1 MRLLKKLTGCA
12 SMELKEAKSACEKIV
27 VQICGTYVGDELL
40 VQKMLAA
47 ALANAHVLFE
57 DNPGLGKTLLAK
69 TLAFSLDC
77 SFSRV
82 QCTPDLLP
90 ADILGTKIWRPKNGS
105 FELLKGPVFTNVLLI
120 DEINRSPPKT
130 QSAVLE
136 VMEER
141 QVTIE
146 GETYRC
152 EEPFFLLA
160 TQNPIEYEG
169 TYPLPEAQIDRF
181 MFKLSTGYPRNLDEE
196 KLIVKRRITWKKDD
210 PTKDLKPVISAEE
223 FRDVQKVVEN
233 GIYID
238 EVVINYIAEIVRKT
252 REHPQVDVGSSPRGS
267 LALLK
272 SSRAMALLQGRDFV
286 TPDDVKA
293 LAVDALAHRLILN
306 VEDVMRRVEERKI
319 IRDIIDAVSVPKD
332 YRPR

>member
-1 MRLLKKLTGCA
+1 MNLEKVSA
-12 SMELKEAKSACEKIV
+12 SCDTVME
-27 VQICGTYVGDELL
+27 QIRNLYVGDELL
-40 VQKMLAA
+40 ISKILAA
-47 ALANAHVLFE
+47 ALANGHVLFE

-69 TLAFSLDC
+69 TLAFSIDC

-90 ADILGTKIWRPKNGS
+90 ADILGTRIWRPKNGS
-105 FELLKGPVFTNVLLI
+105 FELLKGPVFTNILLV

-146 GETYRC
+146 GQTYRC
-152 EEPFFLLA
+152 EAPFFVLA

-181 MFKLSTGYPRNLDEE
+181 MMKLSTGYPRTLDSE
-196 KLIVKRRITWKKDD
+196 KLIVTRRIEWKKDD
-210 PTKDLKPVISAEE
+210 PTRDLKPVISAED
-223 FRDVQKVVEN
+223 FNALQKTVEDD
-233 GIYID
+233 IYID
-238 EVVINYIAEIVRKT
+238 DVILEYIAEIVRAT
-252 REHPQVDVGSSPRGS
+252 REHPQVEVGSSPRGS

-272 SSRAMALLQGRDFV
+272 ASRAMALLRQRDFV
-286 TPDDVKA
+286 TPDDIKTI
-293 LAVDALAHRLILN
+293 AVDALAHRLILK
-306 VEDVMRRVEERKI
+306 VEDVMRQADERKI
-319 IRDIIDAVSVPKD
+319 VKKILDSVNVPKD
-332 YRPR
+332 YRAR

>member
-1 MRLLKKLTGCA
+1 MIRMNLEKA
-12 SMELKEAKSACEKIV
+12 SVSCNTIMG
-27 VQICGTYVGDELL
+27 QIRSLYVGDELL
-40 VQKMLAA
+40 INKILAA
-47 ALANAHVLFE
+47 ALANGHVLFE

-69 TLAFSLDC
+69 TLAFSIDC
-77 SFSRV
+77 NFSRV

-90 ADILGTKIWRPKNGS
+90 ADILGTKVWRPRNGS
-105 FELLKGPVFTNVLLI
+105 FELLKGPVFTNILLV

-152 EEPFFLLA
+152 ETPFFVLA

-181 MFKLSTGYPRNLDEE
+181 MMKLSTGYPRTLGRE
-196 KLIVKRRITWKKDD
+196 KLIITRRIEWRKDD
-210 PTKDLKPVISAEE
+210 PTRDLKPVISAED
-223 FRDVQKVVEN
+223 FSTLQRTVEN
-233 GIYID
+233 DIYID
-238 EVVINYIAEIVRKT
+238 DVILEYIAEIVRKT
-252 REHPQVDVGSSPRGS
+252 REDPQVEVGASPRGS

-272 SSRAMALLQGRDFV
+272 ASRAMALLRKRDFV
-286 TPDDVKA
+286 TPDDIKTI
-293 LAVDALAHRLILN
+293 AVDALAHRLILK
-306 VEDVMRRVEERKI
+306 VEDVMRQADERKI
-319 IRDIIDAVSVPKD
+319 VKKILDSVSVPKD
-332 YRPR
+332 YRAR

>member
-1 MRLLKKLTGCA
+1 MLR
-12 SMELKEAKSACEKIV
+12 
-27 VQICGTYVGDELL
+27 QIRSLYVGDELL
-40 VQKMLAA
+40 IRKILAA
-47 ALANAHVLFE
+47 TLANGHVLFE

-69 TLAFSLDC
+69 TLAFSIDC
-77 SFSRV
+77 KFSRV

-90 ADILGTKIWRPKNGS
+90 ADILGTKVWRPKDRS
-105 FELLKGPVFTNVLLI
+105 FELFKGPVFTNILLV

-152 EEPFFLLA
+152 EEPFFVLA

-181 MFKLSTGYPRNLDEE
+181 MMKLSTGYPRNLDEE
-196 KLIVKRRITWKKDD
+196 KLIVKRRIEWKKDD
-210 PTKDLKPVISAEE
+210 PTRDLKPIISAEE
-223 FRDVQKVVEN
+223 FCALQKVVEN
-233 GIYID
+233 DIYID
-238 EVVINYIAEIVRKT
+238 EVVIKYIVEIVRRT
-252 REHPQVDVGSSPRGS
+252 RENPQVEVGSSPRGS

-272 SSRAMALLQGRDFV
+272 ASRAMALMRGRDFV
-286 TPDDVKA
+286 TPDDIKA
-293 LAVDALAHRLILN
+293 LAVDALAHRLILR
-306 VEDVMRRVEERKI
+306 VEDVMKQVDERKI
-319 IRDIIDAVSVPKD
+319 VKKILDTVSVPKD
-332 YRPR
+332 YHPR

>member
-1 MRLLKKLTGCA
+1 MNLEKVSA
-12 SMELKEAKSACEKIV
+12 SCDTIIE
-27 VQICGTYVGDELL
+27 QIRNLYVGDELL
-40 VQKMLAA
+40 ISKILAA
-47 ALANAHVLFE
+47 ALANGHVLFE

-69 TLAFSLDC
+69 TLAFSIDC

-90 ADILGTKIWRPKNGS
+90 ADILGTRIWRPKNGS
-105 FELLKGPVFTNVLLI
+105 FELLKGPVFTNILLV

-146 GETYRC
+146 GQTYRC
-152 EEPFFLLA
+152 EAPFFVLA

-181 MFKLSTGYPRNLDEE
+181 MMKLSTGYPRTLDSE
-196 KLIVKRRITWKKDD
+196 KLIVTRRIEWKKDD
-210 PTKDLKPVISAEE
+210 PTRDLKPVISAED
-223 FRDVQKVVEN
+223 FNALQKTVEDD
-233 GIYID
+233 IYID
-238 EVVINYIAEIVRKT
+238 DVILEYIAEIVRAT
-252 REHPQVDVGSSPRGS
+252 REHPQVEVGSSPRGS

-272 SSRAMALLQGRDFV
+272 ASRAMALLRQRDFV
-286 TPDDVKA
+286 TPDDIKTI
-293 LAVDALAHRLILN
+293 AVDALAHRLILK
-306 VEDVMRRVEERKI
+306 VEDVMRQADERKI
-319 IRDIIDAVSVPKD
+319 VKKILDSVNVPKD
-332 YRPR
+332 YRAR

>member
-1 MRLLKKLTGCA
+1 MNLEKVSA
-12 SMELKEAKSACEKIV
+12 SCDTIME
-27 VQICGTYVGDELL
+27 QIRNLYVGDELL
-40 VQKMLAA
+40 ISKILAA
-47 ALANAHVLFE
+47 ALANGHVLFE

-69 TLAFSLDC
+69 TLAFSIDC

-90 ADILGTKIWRPKNGS
+90 ADILGTRIWRPKNGS
-105 FELLKGPVFTNVLLI
+105 FELLKGPVFTNILLV

-146 GETYRC
+146 GQTYRC
-152 EEPFFLLA
+152 EAPFFVLA

-181 MFKLSTGYPRNLDEE
+181 MMKLSTGYPRTLDSE
-196 KLIVKRRITWKKDD
+196 KLIVTRRIEWKKDD
-210 PTKDLKPVISAEE
+210 PTRDLKPVISAED
-223 FRDVQKVVEN
+223 FNALQKTVEDD
-233 GIYID
+233 IYID
-238 EVVINYIAEIVRKT
+238 DVILEYIAEIVRAT
-252 REHPQVDVGSSPRGS
+252 REHPQVEVGSSPRGS

-272 SSRAMALLQGRDFV
+272 ASRAMALLRQRDFV
-286 TPDDVKA
+286 TPDDIKTI
-293 LAVDALAHRLILN
+293 AVDALAHRLILK
-306 VEDVMRRVEERKI
+306 VEDVMRQADERKI
-319 IRDIIDAVSVPKD
+319 VKKILDSVNVPKD
-332 YRPR
+332 YRAR

>member
-1 MRLLKKLTGCA
+1 MNLEKARA
-12 SMELKEAKSACEKIV
+12 ACDTIEG
-27 VQICGTYVGDELL
+27 QIRSLYVGDELL
-40 VQKMLAA
+40 IKKILAA
-47 ALANAHVLFE
+47 ALSNGHVLFE

-69 TLAFSLDC
+69 TLAFSIDC
-77 SFSRV
+77 NFSRV

-105 FELLKGPVFTNVLLI
+105 FELFRGPVFTNILLV

-152 EEPFFLLA
+152 EEPFFVLA

-181 MFKLSTGYPRNLDEE
+181 MMKLSTGYPKTLDEE
-196 KLIVKRRITWKKDD
+196 KLIVKRRIKWKKDD
-210 PTKDLKPVISAEE
+210 PTRDLKPVISAED
-223 FRDVQKVVEN
+223 FSSLQRAVEN
-233 GIYID
+233 DVYID
-238 EVVINYIAEIVRKT
+238 EVVIKYIAEIVRKT
-252 REHPQVDVGSSPRGS
+252 REHPQVEVGSSPRGS

-272 SSRAMALLQGRDFV
+272 ASRAMALVGGRDFV
-286 TPDDVKA
+286 TPDDIKI
-293 LAVDALAHRLILN
+293 LAVDALAHRLILK
-306 VEDVMRRVEERKI
+306 VEDVMKRVDERKI
-319 IRDIIDAVSVPKD
+319 VKEALDTVSVPKD
-332 YRPR
+332 YHPR

>member
-1 MRLLKKLTGCA
+1 MSLEKARDA
-12 SMELKEAKSACEKIV
+12 SDTILR
-27 VQICGTYVGDELL
+27 QIRSLYVGDELL
-40 VQKMLAA
+40 IRKILSAI
-47 ALANAHVLFE
+47 LANGHVLFE

-69 TLAFSLDC
+69 TLAFSIDC
-77 SFSRV
+77 KFSRV

-90 ADILGTKIWRPKNGS
+90 ADILGTKVWRPKNGS
-105 FELLKGPVFTNVLLI
+105 FELFKGPVFTNILLV

-152 EEPFFLLA
+152 EEPFFVLA

-181 MFKLSTGYPRNLDEE
+181 MMKLSTGYPRNLDEE
-196 KLIVKRRITWKKDD
+196 GLIVKRRIEWKKDD
-210 PTKDLKPVISAEE
+210 PTRDLKPIVSAEE
-223 FRDVQKVVEN
+223 FSALQRAVEN
-233 GIYID
+233 DIYID
-238 EVVINYIAEIVRKT
+238 EVVIKYIAEIVRKT
-252 REHPQVDVGSSPRGS
+252 REHPQVEVGSSPRGS

-272 SSRAMALLQGRDFV
+272 TCRAMALMRGRDFV
-286 TPDDVKA
+286 TPDDIKT

-306 VEDVMRRVEERKI
+306 VENVMKRVDERKI
-319 IRDIIDAVSVPKD
+319 VKEVLDTVSVPKD

>member
-1 MRLLKKLTGCA
+1 MNVDRA
-12 SMELKEAKSACEKIV
+12 RAACDTIAG
-27 VQICGTYVGDELL
+27 QIRSLYVGDEMLI
-40 VQKMLAA
+40 KKILAA
-47 ALANAHVLFE
+47 ALANGHILFE
-57 DNPGLGKTLLAK
+57 DNPGLGKTLLSK
-69 TLAFSLDC
+69 TLAFSIDC
-77 SFSRV
+77 NFSRV

-90 ADILGTKIWRPKNGS
+90 ADIIGTKVWRPKNGS
-105 FELLKGPVFTNVLLI
+105 FELFKGPVFTNILLV

-152 EEPFFLLA
+152 EEPFFVLA

-181 MFKLSTGYPRNLDEE
+181 MMKLSTGYPRTLDEE
-196 KLIVKRRITWKKDD
+196 ELIVKRRIEWKKDD
-210 PTKDLKPVISAEE
+210 PTRDLKPVISAEE
-223 FRDVQKVVEN
+223 FSALQGVVEN

-238 EVVINYIAEIVRKT
+238 DVVIKYIAEIVRKT
-252 REHPQVDVGSSPRGS
+252 REHPHVEVGSSPRGS

-272 SSRAMALLQGRDFV
+272 TSRAMALMRGRDFV
-286 TPDDVKA
+286 TPDDIKT
-293 LAVDALAHRLILN
+293 LAVDALAHRLILK
-306 VEDVMRRVEERKI
+306 VEDVMRRVDERKI
-319 IRDIIDAVSVPKD
+319 VKEILDTVSVPKD
-332 YRPR
+332 YHPR

>member
-1 MRLLKKLTGCA
+1 MNPEKARA
-12 SMELKEAKSACEKIV
+12 ACDTIED
-27 VQICGTYVGDELL
+27 QICSLYVGDELL
-40 VQKMLAA
+40 IKKILAA
-47 ALANAHVLFE
+47 ALSNGHVLFE

-69 TLAFSLDC
+69 TLAFSIDC
-77 SFSRV
+77 NFSRV

-90 ADILGTKIWRPKNGS
+90 ADILGTKVWRPKNGS
-105 FELLKGPVFTNVLLI
+105 FELFRGPVFTNILLV

-152 EEPFFLLA
+152 EEPFFVLA

-181 MFKLSTGYPRNLDEE
+181 MMKLSTGYPRTSDEE
-196 KLIVKRRITWKKDD
+196 ELIVKRRIEWKKDD
-210 PTKDLKPVISAEE
+210 PTRDLKPVISAEE
-223 FRDVQKVVEN
+223 FSSLQGAVEN
-233 GIYID
+233 DIYID
-238 EVVINYIAEIVRKT
+238 EVVIKYIAEIVRRT
-252 REHPQVDVGSSPRGS
+252 REHPQVEVGSSPRGS

-272 SSRAMALLQGRDFV
+272 ASRAMALIGGRDFV
-286 TPDDVKA
+286 TPDDIKT

-306 VEDVMRRVEERKI
+306 VEDVMKRVDERKI
-319 IRDIIDAVSVPKD
+319 VKEVLDTVSVPKD
-332 YRPR
+332 YYPR

>member
-1 MRLLKKLTGCA
+1 MNPEKARATGNT
-12 SMELKEAKSACEKIV
+12 IV
-27 VQICGTYVGDELL
+27 RQILSLYVGDEMLIE
-40 VQKMLAA
+40 KMLAA
-47 ALANAHVLFE
+47 AMSNGHVLFE

-69 TLAFSLDC
+69 TLAFSIDC
-77 SFSRV
+77 DFSRV

-90 ADILGTKIWRPKNGS
+90 ADILGTKVWRSKNAS
-105 FELLKGPVFTNVLLI
+105 FELFKGPVFTNILLV

-152 EEPFFLLA
+152 EEPFFVLA

-181 MFKLSTGYPRNLDEE
+181 MMKLSTGYPRTLGEE
-196 KLIVKRRITWKKDD
+196 KLIARRRIEWRKDD
-210 PTKDLKPVISAEE
+210 PTRDLKPVVSAED
-223 FRDVQKVVEN
+223 FSALQRVVEN
-233 GIYID
+233 DIYID
-238 EVVINYIAEIVRKT
+238 DVVIKYIAEIVRKT
-252 REHPQVDVGSSPRGS
+252 REHPQVEVGSSPRGS

-272 SSRAMALLQGRDFV
+272 ASRAMALMRGRDFV
-286 TPDDVKA
+286 TPDDIKT
-293 LAVDALAHRLILN
+293 LAVDALAHRLILR
-306 VEDVMRRVEERKI
+306 VEDVMKQADKRKI
-319 IRDIIDAVSVPKD
+319 VKEILDTISVPKD

>member
-1 MRLLKKLTGCA
+1 MNLEKVSA
-12 SMELKEAKSACEKIV
+12 SCDTIV
-27 VQICGTYVGDELL
+27 GQIRNLYVGDELL
-40 VQKMLAA
+40 IGKILAA
-47 ALANAHVLFE
+47 TLANGHVLFE

-69 TLAFSLDC
+69 TLAFSIDC

-90 ADILGTKIWRPKNGS
+90 ADILGTKVWRPKDGS
-105 FELLKGPVFTNVLLI
+105 FELLKGPVFTNILLI

-152 EEPFFLLA
+152 ETPFFVLA

-181 MFKLSTGYPRNLDEE
+181 MLKLSTGYPKTLDRE
-196 KLIVKRRITWKKDD
+196 KLIVTRRIEWRKDD
-210 PTKDLKPVISAEE
+210 PTRDLKPVISAED
-223 FRDVQKVVEN
+223 FSALQRTVEN
-233 GIYID
+233 DIYID
-238 EVVINYIAEIVRKT
+238 DVILDYIAEIVRET
-252 REHPQVDVGSSPRGS
+252 REHPQVEVGSSPRGS

-272 SSRAMALLQGRDFV
+272 ASRAMAFIRRRDFV
-286 TPDDVKA
+286 TPDDVKII
-293 LAVDALAHRLILN
+293 AVDALAHRLILK
-306 VEDVMRRVEERKI
+306 VEDVMRQADERKI
-319 IRDIIDAVSVPKD
+319 VKKILDSVSVPKD
-332 YRPR
+332 YRAR

>member
-1 MRLLKKLTGCA
+1 MNLEKARA
-12 SMELKEAKSACEKIV
+12 ACDTIAQ
-27 VQICGTYVGDELL
+27 QIRSLYVGDELL
-40 VQKMLAA
+40 IKKILAA
-47 ALANAHVLFE
+47 ALANGHVLFE

-69 TLAFSLDC
+69 TLAFSIDC
-77 SFSRV
+77 KFSRV

-90 ADILGTKIWRPKNGS
+90 ADILGTKIWKARNGS
-105 FELLKGPVFTNVLLI
+105 FELLKGPVFTNILLV

-152 EEPFFLLA
+152 EEPFFVLA

-181 MFKLSTGYPRNLDEE
+181 MMKLSTGYPRTLDEE
-196 KLIVKRRITWKKDD
+196 KLIVRRRIGWKKDD
-210 PTKDLKPVISAEE
+210 PTRDLKPVISAED
-223 FRDVQKVVEN
+223 FNALQRMVEN
-233 GIYID
+233 DIYID
-238 EVVINYIAEIVRKT
+238 DNVIKYIAEIVRKT
-252 REHPQVDVGSSPRGS
+252 REPPQVEVGSSPRGS

-272 SSRAMALLQGRDFV
+272 GSRAMALVRGRDFV
-286 TPDDVKA
+286 TPDDIKT
-293 LAVDALAHRLILN
+293 LAVDALAHRLILG
-306 VEDVMRRVEERKI
+306 VEDVMRRVDERTIVKNI
-319 IRDIIDAVSVPKD
+319 LDTVSVPKE
-332 YRPR
+332 YHTR

>member
-1 MRLLKKLTGCA
+1 MNLEKA
-12 SMELKEAKSACEKIV
+12 SVACDTIMG
-27 VQICGTYVGDELL
+27 QIRSLYVGDELL
-40 VQKMLAA
+40 IKKILAA
-47 ALANAHVLFE
+47 ALANGHVLFE

-69 TLAFSLDC
+69 TLAFSIDC
-77 SFSRV
+77 DFSRV

-90 ADILGTKIWRPKNGS
+90 ADILGTKVWRPKDGS
-105 FELLKGPVFTNVLLI
+105 FELLKGPVFTNILLV

-152 EEPFFLLA
+152 ETPFFVLA

-181 MFKLSTGYPRNLDEE
+181 MLKLSTGYPKALYRE
-196 KLIVKRRITWKKDD
+196 KLIVTRRIEWRKDD
-210 PTKDLKPVISAEE
+210 PTRDLKPVISAED
-223 FRDVQKVVEN
+223 FSALQRTVEN
-233 GIYID
+233 DIYID
-238 EVVINYIAEIVRKT
+238 DVVLKYIAEIVRKT
-252 REHPQVDVGSSPRGS
+252 REHPQVEVGSSPRGS

-272 SSRAMALLQGRDFV
+272 ASRAMAFIRRRDFV
-286 TPDDVKA
+286 TPDDVKII
-293 LAVDALAHRLILN
+293 AVDALAHRLILK
-306 VEDVMRRVEERKI
+306 VEDVMRQADERKI
-319 IRDIIDAVSVPKD
+319 VKKILDSVSVPKD
-332 YRPR
+332 YRAR

>member
-1 MRLLKKLTGCA
+1 MNL
-12 SMELKEAKSACEKIV
+12 EKVRIGPDRIRK
-27 VQICGTYVGDELL
+27 QISSLYVGGEMLIR
-40 VQKMLAA
+40 KMLAA
-47 ALANAHVLFE
+47 ALSNGHVLFE

-69 TLAFSLDC
+69 TLAFSIDC
-77 SFSRV
+77 NFSRV

-90 ADILGTKIWRPKNGS
+90 ADILGTRIWRPRNGS
-105 FELLKGPVFTNVLLI
+105 FELLKGPVFTNILLV

-152 EEPFFLLA
+152 KEPFFVLA

-181 MFKLSTGYPRNLDEE
+181 MLKLSTGYPASLHEE
-196 KLIVKRRITWKKDD
+196 KLIVQRRITWKKDD
-210 PTKDLKPVISAEE
+210 PTRDLKPVISTEKFSAL
-223 FRDVQKVVEN
+223 QNAVEN
-233 GIYID
+233 SIYVD
-238 EVVINYIAEIVRKT
+238 DAVIEYIAEIVRKT
-252 REHPQVDVGSSPRGS
+252 RQHPQVEVGSSPRGS

-272 SSRAMALLQGRDFV
+272 GSRAMALMRGKDYV

-293 LAVDALAHRLILN
+293 LAVDALAHRLILKAEN
-306 VEDVMRRVEERKI
+306 VLKPLNERKLVKEI
-319 IRDIIDAVSVPKD
+319 VDSVPVPKD
-332 YRPR
+332 FRAR